1 MEVVH
6 KVVTPVKIKDII
18 VKNRARKDFGDV
30 EGLAQ
35 AIGEKGLL
43 QPITIDSRKNLLAGE
58 RRLRAHILLGL
69 TEIDAIIRPF
79 ESKIDSMEIELMENI
94 QRKDMAWPEQAAL
107 EKKIKD
113 YYEETHKGK
122 QLSVRQQA
130 EMVGSSKSAV
140 DRRIKL
146 AEAIELIPELAE
158 CETQD
163 EAWKI
168 YKKLEEGEAIKLLKE
183 KVPEHVTEA
192 IKEAA
197 THYIIGDAFA
207 GMAELDDDSFD
218 FAEVDTP
225 FGVDLDKRKGR
236 NKDDNMGGYNE
247 WDASGEFEELFRSTC
262 NEVYRLLRP
271 NTFAVFWYGM
281 SWHKEVLTIIREAG
295 FGVPDIPA
303 IWTKG
308 GGGQT
313 AQPFTTFGSTYEPF
327 FLARKGQPKM
337 VRPGRGNEFEYKPV
351 TNKVHPTEKPLT
363 LLKEILDVLVDP
375 GASILVP
382 FLGSGVTLRAAYSC
396 GHTGIGWDLSEDHKA
411 GFIKRV
417 QEDEKQRGS
426 RNRDSDEDEA

>member
-1 MEVVH
+1 MEATH
-6 KVVTPVKIKDII
+6 KVVVPVRIKDII
-18 VKNRARKDFGDV
+18 VKDRAREDFGDI

-35 AIGEKGLL
+35 AIAEKGLI
-43 QPITIDSRKNLLAGE
+43 QPITIDSRKKLLAGE
-58 RRLRAHILLGL
+58 RRLRAHILLGR
-69 TEIDAIIRPF
+69 TEIDCIIRPF
-79 ESKIDSMEIELMENI
+79 ESKVDSMEIELMENI
-94 QRKDMAWPEQAAL
+94 QRKDMVWYEQAAL
-107 EKKIKD
+107 EKKIKN
-113 YYEETHKGK
+113 YYEEINPGK
-122 QLSVRQQA
+122 VLSIRQQA

-158 CETQD
+158 YETQD
-163 EAWKI
+163 EAWKM
-168 YKKLEEGEAIKLLKE
+168 YKRIEEGEAIKLLKE
-183 KVPEHVTEA
+183 KVPEHVSEA

-197 THYIIGDAFA
+197 THYIIGDAFD
-207 GMAELDDDSFD
+207 GMSELDDNSFD

-225 FGVDLDKRKGR
+225 FGVDLDKRKSR
-236 NKDDNMGGYNE
+236 NKDDTMDGYNE
-247 WDASGEFEELFRSTC
+247 WDASGEFEELFRKTC
-262 NEVYRLLRP
+262 QEVYRLLKP

-281 SWHKEVLTIIREAG
+281 SWHGEVLSIIREAG

-337 VRPGRGNEFEYKPV
+337 ARPGRGNEFEYKPV
-351 TNKVHPTEKPLT
+351 TNKVHPTEKPIT

-375 GASILVP
+375 GATILVP

-396 GHTGIGWDLSEDHKA
+396 GHTGVGWDLSEEHKA

-417 QEDEKQRGS
+417 QDDEKQRGK
-426 RNRDSDEDEA
+426 RNSTSDEGET